1 MCMRDGVTIVGIPN
15 EMYPRDIMPVVKLVE
30 KLKQQSVILY
40 FEVDNSQSTIF
51 LRPADHVPSRK
62 RIALGPIFGLF
73 LP

>member
-40 FEVDNSQSTIF
+40 FEVDNSTIF

-62 RIALGPIFGLF
+62 RIALGLIFGPF